1 MFSTN
6 NTLIERLSS
15 RLRTT
20 KTEINKL
27 INELFSSITPY
38 VLNNKVFYMYEL
50 GYIYLDKNYNIM
62 FRSADMSFD
71 ASLNTITEKYDT
83 VKNRAIKKKLY
94 EMIFENIRHLV
105 DNGEKVY
112 IENFGTFFHD
122 DGYVNFEK
130 DRTLVYLVEMKIQN
144 IKNKYL
150 GYNKLIDRLCS
161 AKKNLS
167 RKFIKD
173 EINNLFEN
181 IASLVLEKKIF
192 FIYEVGN
199 IFIDKNYNIAFR
211 SADMGFDASLYSI
224 ISKVDNVD
232 DRLEKKKFFEAV
244 FENIRHLVDH
254 NESICIDN
262 FGTFFYNKGYVGFNA
277 DEVFINRVNNKFF
290 NEKAAISN
298 ENKLEMKD
306 YSKDELLDMANIS
319 DKQIKA
325 NKQKKEIKQVK
336 EKKETKSNFV
346 ILKIAAAIVVIIAV
360 IIMLLLNVN
369 NNGSSNV
376 DNQKLYDIVNGY
388 FTNVNTVSSSYTVSN
403 NMYYWDIAKEIY
415 GNSTYWPIISAYNKY
430 DIITPIK
437 KGSKITYKLVPKFCN
452 VDDLIA
458 FENSLSKS
466 FIKVYPILQGGKKYN
481 HAMWSLKLAAYYDI
495 RVFKD
500 NTNSIS
506 NETYTKILSEHS
518 GINNLLYRMN
528 RYNKVTKNPISSLI
542 EIIKDNTKYRK

>member
-6 NTLIERLSS
+6 SILIDRLSS

-27 INELFSSITPY
+27 ISELFSSITPY

-50 GYIYLDKNYNIM
+50 GYIYLDKNYNII
-62 FRSADMSFD
+62 FRSADISFD

-122 DGYVNFEK
+122 DGYVNFEE
-130 DRTLVYLVEMKIQN
+130 DRALVYLVEMKIQN

-150 GYNKLIDRLCS
+150 GYNKLLDRLCS
-161 AKKNLS
+161 ARKNLD
-167 RKFIKD
+167 RNVVKD

-181 IASLVLEKKIF
+181 ISALVLEKKIF
-192 FIYEVGN
+192 FMYEVGN

-224 ISKVDNVD
+224 IAKID
-232 DRLEKKKFFEAV
+232 DVNERLEKKKFFEAV
-244 FENIRHLVDH
+244 FENIKHLVDH
-254 NESICIDN
+254 NESIYIDN
-262 FGTFFYNKGYVGFNA
+262 FGTFFYNKGYISFNA
-277 DEVFINRVNNKFF
+277 DAVFVNRVDNKFF
-290 NEKAAISN
+290 NEKAALSN

-306 YSKDELLDMANIS
+306 YSKDELLDISNIS
-319 DKQIKA
+319 DKEVKS
-325 NKQKKEIKQVK
+325 NKSKQSS
-336 EKKETKSNFV
+336 EKKETKGNF
-346 ILKIAAAIVVIIAV
+346 ILLKIAAVIVVIIAV
-360 IIMLLLNVN
+360 IMMLALNVN
-369 NNGSSNV
+369 NNGSNNV
-376 DNQKLYDIVNGY
+376 DNEKLYNIVNGY
-388 FTNVNTVSSSYTVSN
+388 FTNLKTANLSYTVSN

-415 GNSTYWPIISAYNKY
+415 GNSTYWPIISVYNKY
-430 DIITPIK
+430 NIITPIK
-437 KGSKITYKLVPKFCN
+437 KGSKVTYKLLPRFCTVN
-452 VDDLIA
+452 DLKA
-458 FENSLSKS
+458 FENTLSKS
-466 FIKVYPILQGGKKYN
+466 FIKVYPILQDGKKYN

-506 NETYTKILSEHS
+506 NETYTKILSQHS
-518 GINNLLYRMN
+518 GFNDLLYKMS
-528 RYNKVTKNPISSLI
+528 RYNKVTKNPASSFV

>member
-6 NTLIERLSS
+6 SILIDRLSS

-27 INELFSSITPY
+27 ISELFSSITPY

-50 GYIYLDKNYNIM
+50 GYIYLDKNYNII
-62 FRSADMSFD
+62 FRSSDISFD

-122 DGYVNFEK
+122 DGYVNFEE
-130 DRTLVYLVEMKIQN
+130 DRALVYLVEMKIQN

-150 GYNKLIDRLCS
+150 GYNKLLDRLCS
-161 AKKNLS
+161 ARKNLD
-167 RKFIKD
+167 RNVVKD

-181 IASLVLEKKIF
+181 ISALVLEKKIF
-192 FIYEVGN
+192 FMYEVGN

-224 ISKVDNVD
+224 IAKID
-232 DRLEKKKFFEAV
+232 DVNERLEKKKFFEAV
-244 FENIRHLVDH
+244 FENIKHLVDH
-254 NESICIDN
+254 NESIYIDN
-262 FGTFFYNKGYVGFNA
+262 FGTFFYNKGYISFNA
-277 DEVFINRVNNKFF
+277 DAVFVNRVDNKFF
-290 NEKAAISN
+290 NEKAALSN

-306 YSKDELLDMANIS
+306 YSKDELLDISNIS
-319 DKQIKA
+319 DKEVKS
-325 NKQKKEIKQVK
+325 NKSKQSS
-336 EKKETKSNFV
+336 EKKETKGNF
-346 ILKIAAAIVVIIAV
+346 ILLKIAAVIVVIIAV
-360 IIMLLLNVN
+360 IMMIALNVN
-369 NNGSSNV
+369 NNGSNNV
-376 DNQKLYDIVNGY
+376 DNEKLYNIVNGY
-388 FTNVNTVSSSYTVSN
+388 FTNVKTANLSYTVSN

-415 GNSTYWPIISAYNKY
+415 GNSTYWPIISVYNKY
-430 DIITPIK
+430 NIITPIK
-437 KGSKITYKLVPKFCN
+437 KGSKVIYKLLPRFCTVN
-452 VDDLIA
+452 DLKA
-458 FENSLSKS
+458 FENTLSKS
-466 FIKVYPILQGGKKYN
+466 FIKVYPILQDGKKYN
-481 HAMWSLKLAAYYDI
+481 HAMWSLKLSAYYDI

-506 NETYTKILSEHS
+506 NETYTKILSQHS
-518 GINNLLYRMN
+518 GFNDLLYKMS
-528 RYNKVTKNPISSLI
+528 RYNKVTKNPASSFV

>member
-6 NTLIERLSS
+6 NILIERLSS

-38 VLNNKVFYMYEL
+38 ILNNKVFYMYEL
-50 GYIYLDKNYNIM
+50 GYIYLDKNYDIV
-62 FRSADMSFD
+62 FRSADISFD

-94 EMIFENIRHLV
+94 EMIFDNIRHLV

-122 DGYVNFEK
+122 DGHVNFEK
-130 DRTLVYLVEMKIQN
+130 DKALDYLVEMKIQD

-150 GYNKLIDRLCS
+150 GYNKLIDRLS
-161 AKKNLS
+161 SVKKYWD
-167 RKFIKD
+167 RKFIED

-199 IFIDKNYNIAFR
+199 VFIDKNYNIAFR

-224 ISKVDNVD
+224 ISKIDNVN

-244 FENIRHLVDH
+244 FETIRHLVDN
-254 NESICIDN
+254 NESVYIDN
-262 FGTFFYNKGYVGFNA
+262 FGTFFYNKGYVAFNA
-277 DEVFINRVNNKFF
+277 DVVFINRVNNKFF
-290 NEKAAISN
+290 NEIAAIPN
-298 ENKLEMKD
+298 ENRLEMRD
-306 YSKDELLDMANIS
+306 YSEDELLDISNIS
-319 DKQIKA
+319 DKQIK
-325 NKQKKEIKQVK
+325 
-336 EKKETKSNFV
+336 EKKEGKNNFF
-346 ILKIAAAIVVIIAV
+346 ILKIVAVVII
-360 IIMLLLNVN
+360 IIAIVLMFLLNVN
-369 NNGSSNV
+369 NNGSNNV
-376 DNQKLYDIVNGY
+376 DNEKLSDIVNGY
-388 FTNVNTVSSSYTVSN
+388 FTNVKTANLSYTVSN
-403 NMYYWDIAKEIY
+403 NMYYWDIAKEVY
-415 GNSTYWPIISAYNKY
+415 GNSTYWPVISAYNKY

-437 KGSKITYKLVPKFCN
+437 KGSRVTYKLLPQFSNIDELKT
-452 VDDLIA
+452 

-466 FIKVYPILQGGKKYN
+466 FIRVYPVLQNGKKYN
-481 HAMWSLKLAAYYDI
+481 HAMWSLKLAAYYDL

-506 NETYTKILSEHS
+506 NETYRKVLSEHS
-518 GINNLLYRMN
+518 GFNDLLYKMN
-528 RYNKVTKNPISSLI
+528 RYNKITKNPISSFI
-542 EIIKDNTKYRK
+542 EIIKDNVKYRK

>member
-50 GYIYLDKNYNIM
+50 GYIYLDKNYNII
-62 FRSADMSFD
+62 FRSSDMSFD

-130 DRTLVYLVEMKIQN
+130 DRTLLYLVEMKVQN

-150 GYNKLIDRLCS
+150 GYNKLIDKLYS
-161 AKKNLS
+161 MKKNSDKKL
-167 RKFIKD
+167 IKD
-173 EINNLFEN
+173 EISNLFDN
-181 IASLVLEKKIF
+181 IASLVLEKKVF

-199 IFIDKNYNIAFR
+199 IFIDKNYNIAFK
-211 SADMGFDASLYSI
+211 SADMCFDASLYSI
-224 ISKVDNVD
+224 ISKIDDVDE
-232 DRLEKKKFFEAV
+232 RLEKKKFFEAV
-244 FENIRHLVDH
+244 FENIRHFVYH

-262 FGTFFYNKGYVGFNA
+262 FGIFFYNKGYIDFTPDA
-277 DEVFINRVNNKFF
+277 VFINRVDNKFF

-298 ENKLEMKD
+298 TAEKTLEMKD
-306 YSKDELLDMANIS
+306 YTKDELLDIANIS
-319 DKQIKA
+319 GKKTKSN
-325 NKQKKEIKQVK
+325 NKTN
-336 EKKETKSNFV
+336 EKKETKNNF
-346 ILKIAAAIVVIIAV
+346 ILLKIAAVIIVFIAIVIMIA
-360 IIMLLLNVN
+360 LNFSS
-369 NNGSSNV
+369 NGINNV
-376 DNQKLYDIVNGY
+376 DNEKLYNIVNGY
-388 FTNVNTVSSSYTVSN
+388 FTNVNTASSSYTISN
-403 NMYYWDIAKEIY
+403 DMYYWDIAKEVY
-415 GNSTYWPIISAYNKY
+415 GNATYWPIISVYNKY

-437 KGSKITYKLVPKFCN
+437 KGNKITYKLLPKFCN
-452 VDDLIA
+452 IEDLRA

-466 FIKVYPILQGGKKYN
+466 FIKVYPILQDGKKYN

-506 NETYTKILSEHS
+506 NETYTKVLSEHS
-518 GINNLLYRMN
+518 GINNLLYKLN
-528 RYNKVTKNPISSLI
+528 RYNKITKNPFISFV
-542 EIIKDNTKYRK
+542 EIIKENAKYRK

>member
-6 NTLIERLSS
+6 SILIDRLSS

-27 INELFSSITPY
+27 ISELFSSITPY

-50 GYIYLDKNYNIM
+50 GYIYLDKNYNII
-62 FRSADMSFD
+62 FRSSDISFD

-122 DGYVNFEK
+122 DGYVNFEE
-130 DRTLVYLVEMKIQN
+130 DRALVYLVEMKIQN

-150 GYNKLIDRLCS
+150 GYNKLLDRLCS
-161 AKKNLS
+161 ARKNLD
-167 RKFIKD
+167 RNVVKD

-181 IASLVLEKKIF
+181 ISALVLEKKIF
-192 FIYEVGN
+192 FMYEVGN

-224 ISKVDNVD
+224 IAKID
-232 DRLEKKKFFEAV
+232 DVNERLEKKKFFEAV
-244 FENIRHLVDH
+244 FENIKHLVDH
-254 NESICIDN
+254 NESIYIDN
-262 FGTFFYNKGYVGFNA
+262 FGTFFYNKGYISFNA
-277 DEVFINRVNNKFF
+277 DAVFVNKVDNKFF
-290 NEKAAISN
+290 NEKAALSN

-306 YSKDELLDMANIS
+306 YSKDELLDISNIS
-319 DKQIKA
+319 DKEVKS
-325 NKQKKEIKQVK
+325 NKSKQSS
-336 EKKETKSNFV
+336 EKKETKGNF
-346 ILKIAAAIVVIIAV
+346 ILLKIAAVIVVIIAV
-360 IIMLLLNVN
+360 IMMLALNVN
-369 NNGSSNV
+369 NNGSNNV
-376 DNQKLYDIVNGY
+376 DNEKLYNIVNGY
-388 FTNVNTVSSSYTVSN
+388 FTNVKTANLSYTVSN

-415 GNSTYWPIISAYNKY
+415 GNSTYWPIISVYNKY
-430 DIITPIK
+430 NIITPIK
-437 KGSKITYKLVPKFCN
+437 KGSKVTYKLLPRFCTVN
-452 VDDLIA
+452 DLKA
-458 FENSLSKS
+458 FENTLSKS
-466 FIKVYPILQGGKKYN
+466 FIKVYPILQDGKKYN

-506 NETYTKILSEHS
+506 NETYTKILSQHS
-518 GINNLLYRMN
+518 VFNDLLYKMS
-528 RYNKVTKNPISSLI
+528 RYNKVTKNPASSFV

>member
-130 DRTLVYLVEMKIQN
+130 DRTLLYLVEMKVQN

-150 GYNKLIDRLCS
+150 GYNKLVDRLCS
-161 AKKNLS
+161 ARKNLT
-167 RKFIKD
+167 RDFVKD

-224 ISKVDNVD
+224 ISKIDNVD

-244 FENIRHLVDH
+244 FETIRHLVDH
-254 NESICIDN
+254 NESIYIDN

-290 NEKAAISN
+290 NERAALSN

-306 YSKDELLDMANIS
+306 YSKDELLDISNIS
-319 DKQIKA
+319 DKQIKS
-325 NKQKKEIKQVK
+325 NKPKKESKKIK
-336 EKKETKSNFV
+336 EKKEKTNNFI
-346 ILKIAAAIVVIIAV
+346 ILKIAVAIVVVIAV

-369 NNGSSNV
+369 NNGTNNI

-388 FTNVNTVSSSYTVSN
+388 FTNVNTTSSSYTVSN

-437 KGSKITYKLVPKFCN
+437 KGSRVTYKLIPKFCN

-466 FIKVYPILQGGKKYN
+466 FIKVYPILQDGKKYN

-506 NETYTKILSEHS
+506 NEAYTKILSEHS
-518 GINNLLYRMN
+518 GVNNLLYRIN
-528 RYNKVTKNPISSLI
+528 RYNKVTKNPVFSLI
-542 EIIKDNTKYRK
+542 GIIKDNTKYR

>member
-6 NTLIERLSS
+6 SILIDRLSS

-27 INELFSSITPY
+27 ISELFSSITPY

-50 GYIYLDKNYNIM
+50 GYIYLDKNYNII
-62 FRSADMSFD
+62 FRSADISFD

-122 DGYVNFEK
+122 DGYVNFEE
-130 DRTLVYLVEMKIQN
+130 DRALVYLVEMKIQN

-150 GYNKLIDRLCS
+150 GYNKLLDRLCS
-161 AKKNLS
+161 ARKNLD
-167 RKFIKD
+167 RNVVKD

-181 IASLVLEKKIF
+181 ISALVLEKKIF
-192 FIYEVGN
+192 FMYEVGN

-224 ISKVDNVD
+224 IAKID
-232 DRLEKKKFFEAV
+232 DVNERLEKKKFFEAV
-244 FENIRHLVDH
+244 FENIKHLVDH
-254 NESICIDN
+254 NESIYIDN
-262 FGTFFYNKGYVGFNA
+262 FGTFFYNKGYISFNA
-277 DEVFINRVNNKFF
+277 DAVFVNRVDNKFF
-290 NEKAAISN
+290 NEKAALSN

-306 YSKDELLDMANIS
+306 YSKDELLDISNIS
-319 DKQIKA
+319 DKEVKS
-325 NKQKKEIKQVK
+325 NKSKQSS
-336 EKKETKSNFV
+336 EKKETKGNF
-346 ILKIAAAIVVIIAV
+346 ILLKIAAVIVVIIAV
-360 IIMLLLNVN
+360 IMMLALNVN
-369 NNGSSNV
+369 NNGSNNV
-376 DNQKLYDIVNGY
+376 DNEKLYNIVNGY
-388 FTNVNTVSSSYTVSN
+388 FTNVKTANLSYTVSN

-415 GNSTYWPIISAYNKY
+415 GNSTYWPIISVYNKY
-430 DIITPIK
+430 NIITPIK
-437 KGSKITYKLVPKFCN
+437 KGSKVTYKLLPRFCTVN
-452 VDDLIA
+452 DLKA
-458 FENSLSKS
+458 FENTLSKS
-466 FIKVYPILQGGKKYN
+466 FIKVYPILQDGKKYN

-506 NETYTKILSEHS
+506 NETYTKILSQHS
-518 GINNLLYRMN
+518 GFNDLLYKMS
-528 RYNKVTKNPISSLI
+528 RYNKVTKNPASSFV

>member
-6 NTLIERLSS
+6 AILIDRLSS

-27 INELFSSITPY
+27 ISELFSSITPY

-50 GYIYLDKNYNIM
+50 GYIYLDKNYNII
-62 FRSADMSFD
+62 FRSADISFD

-122 DGYVNFEK
+122 DGYVNFEE
-130 DRTLVYLVEMKIQN
+130 DRALVYLVEMKIQN

-150 GYNKLIDRLCS
+150 GYNKLVDKLCS
-161 AKKNLS
+161 A
-167 RKFIKD
+167 RKDLDRNFVKD

-181 IASLVLEKKIF
+181 ISALVLEKKIF
-192 FIYEVGN
+192 FMYEVGN
-199 IFIDKNYNIAFR
+199 IFLDKNYNIAFR

-224 ISKVDNVD
+224 IAKID
-232 DRLEKKKFFEAV
+232 DVNERLEKKKFFEAV
-244 FENIRHLVDH
+244 FENIKHLVDH
-254 NESICIDN
+254 NESIYIDN
-262 FGTFFYNKGYVGFNA
+262 FGTFFYNKGYISFNA
-277 DEVFINRVNNKFF
+277 DAVFVNRVDNKFF
-290 NEKAAISN
+290 NEKAALSN

-306 YSKDELLDMANIS
+306 YSKDELLDISNIS
-319 DKQIKA
+319 DK
-325 NKQKKEIKQVK
+325 EIKSNKSKQSS
-336 EKKETKSNFV
+336 EKKETKGNF
-346 ILKIAAAIVVIIAV
+346 ILLKIAAVIVIIIAV
-360 IIMLLLNVN
+360 IMMIALNVN
-369 NNGSSNV
+369 NNGSNNV
-376 DNQKLYDIVNGY
+376 DNEKLYNIVNGY
-388 FTNVNTVSSSYTVSN
+388 FTNVKTASLSYTVSN

-415 GNSTYWPIISAYNKY
+415 GNSTYWPIISVYNKY
-430 DIITPIK
+430 NIITPIK
-437 KGSKITYKLVPKFCN
+437 KGSKVTYKLLPRFCDVN
-452 VDDLIA
+452 DLRA
-458 FENSLSKS
+458 FENTLSKS
-466 FIKVYPILQGGKKYN
+466 FIKVYPILQDGKKYN

-506 NETYTKILSEHS
+506 NETYTKILSQHS
-518 GINNLLYRMN
+518 GFNDLLYKMS
-528 RYNKVTKNPISSLI
+528 RYNKVTKNPASSFV

>member
-6 NTLIERLSS
+6 SILIDRLSS

-27 INELFSSITPY
+27 ISELFSSITPY

-50 GYIYLDKNYNIM
+50 GYIYLDKNYNII
-62 FRSADMSFD
+62 FRSADISFD

-122 DGYVNFEK
+122 DGYVNFEE
-130 DRTLVYLVEMKIQN
+130 DRALVYLVEMKIQN

-150 GYNKLIDRLCS
+150 GYNKLLDRLCS
-161 AKKNLS
+161 ARKNLD
-167 RKFIKD
+167 RNVVKD

-181 IASLVLEKKIF
+181 ISALILEKKIF
-192 FIYEVGN
+192 FMYEVGN

-224 ISKVDNVD
+224 IAKID
-232 DRLEKKKFFEAV
+232 DVNERLEKKKFFEAV
-244 FENIRHLVDH
+244 FENIKHLVDH
-254 NESICIDN
+254 NESIYIDN
-262 FGTFFYNKGYVGFNA
+262 FGTFFYNKGYISFNA
-277 DEVFINRVNNKFF
+277 DAVFVNRVDNKFF
-290 NEKAAISN
+290 NEKAALSN

-306 YSKDELLDMANIS
+306 YSKDELLDISNIS
-319 DKQIKA
+319 DKEVKS
-325 NKQKKEIKQVK
+325 NKSKQSS
-336 EKKETKSNFV
+336 EKKETKGNF
-346 ILKIAAAIVVIIAV
+346 ILLKIAAVIVVIIAV
-360 IIMLLLNVN
+360 IMMLALNVN
-369 NNGSSNV
+369 NNGSNNV
-376 DNQKLYDIVNGY
+376 DNEKLYNIVNGY
-388 FTNVNTVSSSYTVSN
+388 FTNVKTANLSYTVSN

-415 GNSTYWPIISAYNKY
+415 GNSTYWPIISVYNKY
-430 DIITPIK
+430 NIITPIK
-437 KGSKITYKLVPKFCN
+437 KGSKVTYKLLPRFCTVN
-452 VDDLIA
+452 DLKA
-458 FENSLSKS
+458 FENTLSKS
-466 FIKVYPILQGGKKYN
+466 FIKVYPILQDGKKYN

-506 NETYTKILSEHS
+506 NETYTKILSQHS
-518 GINNLLYRMN
+518 GFNDLLYKMS
-528 RYNKVTKNPISSLI
+528 RYNKITKNPASSFV

>member
-1 MFSTN
+1 M
-6 NTLIERLSS
+6 
-15 RLRTT
+15 
-20 KTEINKL
+20 
-27 INELFSSITPY
+27 
-38 VLNNKVFYMYEL
+38 
-50 GYIYLDKNYNIM
+50 
-62 FRSADMSFD
+62 
-71 ASLNTITEKYDT
+71 
-83 VKNRAIKKKLY
+83 
-94 EMIFENIRHLV
+94 
-105 DNGEKVY
+105 
-112 IENFGTFFHD
+112 
-122 DGYVNFEK
+122 
-130 DRTLVYLVEMKIQN
+130 
-144 IKNKYL
+144 

-161 AKKNLS
+161 AKKNLT
-167 RKFIKD
+167 RNFVKD

-224 ISKVDNVD
+224 ISKIDNVD
-232 DRLEKKKFFEAV
+232 ERLEKKKFFEAV

-290 NEKAAISN
+290 NEKAAIAN

-306 YSKDELLDMANIS
+306 YSKDELLDLSNIS
-319 DKQIKA
+319 DKQVKKS
-325 NKQKKEIKQVK
+325 NKPKKQSK
-336 EKKETKSNFV
+336 EKKESTNNF
-346 ILKIAAAIVVIIAV
+346 ILLKIAAAIVIVIAV

-376 DNQKLYDIVNGY
+376 DNEKLYNIVNGY
-388 FTNVNTVSSSYTVSN
+388 FTNVNTASSSYTVSN
-403 NMYYWDIAKEIY
+403 NMYYWDIAKEVY

-437 KGSKITYKLVPKFCN
+437 KGSKITYKLIPNFCN

-466 FIKVYPILQGGKKYN
+466 FIKVYPILQDGKKYN

-506 NETYTKILSEHS
+506 NEAYTKILSEHS
-518 GINNLLYRMN
+518 GMNNLLYRMN

-542 EIIKDNTKYRK
+542 GIIKDNTKYRQ

>member
-6 NTLIERLSS
+6 SILIDRLSS

-27 INELFSSITPY
+27 ISELFSSITPY

-50 GYIYLDKNYNIM
+50 GYIYLDKNYNII
-62 FRSADMSFD
+62 FRSSDISFD

-122 DGYVNFEK
+122 DGYVNFEE
-130 DRTLVYLVEMKIQN
+130 DRALVYLVEMKIQN

-150 GYNKLIDRLCS
+150 GYNKLLDRLCS
-161 AKKNLS
+161 ARKNLD
-167 RKFIKD
+167 RNVVKD

-181 IASLVLEKKIF
+181 ISALVLEKKIF
-192 FIYEVGN
+192 FMYEVGN

-224 ISKVDNVD
+224 IAKID
-232 DRLEKKKFFEAV
+232 DVNERLEKKKFFEAV
-244 FENIRHLVDH
+244 FENIKHLVDH
-254 NESICIDN
+254 NESIYIDN
-262 FGTFFYNKGYVGFNA
+262 FGTFFYNKGYISFNA
-277 DEVFINRVNNKFF
+277 DAVFVNRVDNKFF
-290 NEKAAISN
+290 NEKAALSN

-306 YSKDELLDMANIS
+306 YSKDELLDISNIS
-319 DKQIKA
+319 DKEVKS
-325 NKQKKEIKQVK
+325 NKSKQSS
-336 EKKETKSNFV
+336 EKKETKGNF
-346 ILKIAAAIVVIIAV
+346 ILLKIAAVIVVIIAV
-360 IIMLLLNVN
+360 IMMLALNVN
-369 NNGSSNV
+369 NNGSNNV
-376 DNQKLYDIVNGY
+376 DNEKLYNIVNGY
-388 FTNVNTVSSSYTVSN
+388 FTNVKTANLSYTVSN

-415 GNSTYWPIISAYNKY
+415 GNSTYWPIISVYNKY
-430 DIITPIK
+430 NIITPIK
-437 KGSKITYKLVPKFCN
+437 KGSKVTYKLLPRFCTVN
-452 VDDLIA
+452 DLKA
-458 FENSLSKS
+458 FENTLSKS
-466 FIKVYPILQGGKKYN
+466 FIKVYPILQDGKKYN
-481 HAMWSLKLAAYYDI
+481 HAMWSLKLSAYYDI

-506 NETYTKILSEHS
+506 NETYTKILSQHS
-518 GINNLLYRMN
+518 GFNDLLYKMS
-528 RYNKVTKNPISSLI
+528 RYNKITKNPASSFV

>member
-6 NTLIERLSS
+6 SILIDRLSS

-27 INELFSSITPY
+27 ISELFSSITPY

-50 GYIYLDKNYNIM
+50 GYIYLDKNYNII
-62 FRSADMSFD
+62 FRSADISFD

-122 DGYVNFEK
+122 DGYVNFEE
-130 DRTLVYLVEMKIQN
+130 DRALVYLVEMKIQN

-150 GYNKLIDRLCS
+150 GYNKLLDRLCS
-161 AKKNLS
+161 ARKNLD
-167 RKFIKD
+167 RNVVKD

-181 IASLVLEKKIF
+181 ISALVLEKKIF
-192 FIYEVGN
+192 FMYEVGN

-224 ISKVDNVD
+224 IAKID
-232 DRLEKKKFFEAV
+232 DVNERLEKKKFFEAV
-244 FENIRHLVDH
+244 FENIKHLVDH
-254 NESICIDN
+254 NESIYIDN
-262 FGTFFYNKGYVGFNA
+262 FGTFFYNKGYISFNA
-277 DEVFINRVNNKFF
+277 DAVFVNRVDNKFF
-290 NEKAAISN
+290 NEKAALSN

-306 YSKDELLDMANIS
+306 YSKDELLDISNIS
-319 DKQIKA
+319 DKEVKS
-325 NKQKKEIKQVK
+325 NKSKQSS
-336 EKKETKSNFV
+336 EKKETKGNF
-346 ILKIAAAIVVIIAV
+346 ILLKIAAVIVVIIAV
-360 IIMLLLNVN
+360 IMMLALNVN
-369 NNGSSNV
+369 NNGSNNV
-376 DNQKLYDIVNGY
+376 DNEKLYNIVNGY
-388 FTNVNTVSSSYTVSN
+388 FTNVKTANLSYTVSN

-415 GNSTYWPIISAYNKY
+415 GNSTYWPIISVYNKY
-430 DIITPIK
+430 NIITPIK
-437 KGSKITYKLVPKFCN
+437 KGSKVTYKLLPRFCTVN
-452 VDDLIA
+452 DLKA
-458 FENSLSKS
+458 FENTLSKS
-466 FIKVYPILQGGKKYN
+466 FIKVYPILQDGKKYN

-506 NETYTKILSEHS
+506 NETYTKILSQHS
-518 GINNLLYRMN
+518 GFNDLLYKMS
-528 RYNKVTKNPISSLI
+528 RYNKITKNPASSFV

>member
-6 NTLIERLSS
+6 SILIDRLSS

-27 INELFSSITPY
+27 ISELFSSITPY

-50 GYIYLDKNYNIM
+50 GYIYLDKNYNII
-62 FRSADMSFD
+62 FRSADISFD

-122 DGYVNFEK
+122 DGYVNFEE
-130 DRTLVYLVEMKIQN
+130 DRALVYLVEMKIQN

-150 GYNKLIDRLCS
+150 GYNKLLYRLCS
-161 AKKNLS
+161 ARKNLD
-167 RKFIKD
+167 RNVVKD

-181 IASLVLEKKIF
+181 ISALVLEKKIF
-192 FIYEVGN
+192 FMYEVGN

-224 ISKVDNVD
+224 IAKID
-232 DRLEKKKFFEAV
+232 DVNERLEKKKFFEAV
-244 FENIRHLVDH
+244 FENIKHLVDH
-254 NESICIDN
+254 NESIYIDN
-262 FGTFFYNKGYVGFNA
+262 FGTFFYNKGYISFNA
-277 DEVFINRVNNKFF
+277 DAVFVNRVDNKFF
-290 NEKAAISN
+290 NEKAALSN

-306 YSKDELLDMANIS
+306 YSKDELLDISNIS
-319 DKQIKA
+319 DKEVKS
-325 NKQKKEIKQVK
+325 NKSKQSS
-336 EKKETKSNFV
+336 EKKETKGNF
-346 ILKIAAAIVVIIAV
+346 ILLKIAAVIVVIIAV
-360 IIMLLLNVN
+360 IMMLALNVN
-369 NNGSSNV
+369 NNGSNNV
-376 DNQKLYDIVNGY
+376 DNEKLYNIVNGY
-388 FTNVNTVSSSYTVSN
+388 FTNVKTANLSYTVSN

-415 GNSTYWPIISAYNKY
+415 GNSTYWPIISVYNKY
-430 DIITPIK
+430 NIITPIK
-437 KGSKITYKLVPKFCN
+437 KGSKVTYKLLPRFCTVN
-452 VDDLIA
+452 DLKA
-458 FENSLSKS
+458 FENTLSKS
-466 FIKVYPILQGGKKYN
+466 FIKVYPILQDGKKYN

-506 NETYTKILSEHS
+506 NETYTKILSQHS
-518 GINNLLYRMN
+518 GFNDLLYKMS
-528 RYNKVTKNPISSLI
+528 RYNKVTKNPASSFV

>member
-6 NTLIERLSS
+6 SILIDRLSS

-27 INELFSSITPY
+27 ISELFSSITPY

-50 GYIYLDKNYNIM
+50 GYIYLDKNYNII
-62 FRSADMSFD
+62 FRSSDISFD

-122 DGYVNFEK
+122 DGYVNFEE
-130 DRTLVYLVEMKIQN
+130 DRALVYLVEMKIQN

-150 GYNKLIDRLCS
+150 GYNKLLDRLCS
-161 AKKNLS
+161 ARKNLD
-167 RKFIKD
+167 RNVVKD

-181 IASLVLEKKIF
+181 ISALVLEKKIF
-192 FIYEVGN
+192 FMYEVGN
-199 IFIDKNYNIAFR
+199 IFIDKNYNIVFR

-224 ISKVDNVD
+224 IAKID
-232 DRLEKKKFFEAV
+232 DVNERLEKKKFFEAV
-244 FENIRHLVDH
+244 FENIKHLVDH
-254 NESICIDN
+254 NESIYIDN
-262 FGTFFYNKGYVGFNA
+262 FGTFFYNKGYISFNA
-277 DEVFINRVNNKFF
+277 DAVFVNRVDNKFF
-290 NEKAAISN
+290 NEKAALSN

-306 YSKDELLDMANIS
+306 YSKDELLDISNIS
-319 DKQIKA
+319 DKEVKS
-325 NKQKKEIKQVK
+325 NKSKQSS
-336 EKKETKSNFV
+336 EKKETKGNF
-346 ILKIAAAIVVIIAV
+346 ILLKIAAVIVVIIAV
-360 IIMLLLNVN
+360 IMMLALNVN
-369 NNGSSNV
+369 NNGSNNV
-376 DNQKLYDIVNGY
+376 DNEKLYNIVNGY
-388 FTNVNTVSSSYTVSN
+388 FTNVKTANLSYTVSN

-415 GNSTYWPIISAYNKY
+415 GNSTYWPIISVYNKY
-430 DIITPIK
+430 NIITPIK
-437 KGSKITYKLVPKFCN
+437 KGSKVIYKLLPRFCTVN
-452 VDDLIA
+452 DLKA
-458 FENSLSKS
+458 FENTLSKS
-466 FIKVYPILQGGKKYN
+466 FIKVYPILQDGKKYN

-506 NETYTKILSEHS
+506 NETYTKILSQHS
-518 GINNLLYRMN
+518 GFNDLLYKMS
-528 RYNKVTKNPISSLI
+528 RYNKVTKNPASSFV

>member
-6 NTLIERLSS
+6 NMLIERLSS

-105 DNGEKVY
+105 DNGERVY

-130 DRTLVYLVEMKIQN
+130 DRTLFYLVEMKIQN

-161 AKKNLS
+161 ARKNFS
-167 RKFIKD
+167 REFIKD

-181 IASLVLEKKIF
+181 IASLVLERKIF

-211 SADMGFDASLYSI
+211 SADMCFDASLYSI
-224 ISKVDNVD
+224 ISKIDNVD
-232 DRLEKKKFFEAV
+232 ERLEKKKFFEAV

-254 NESICIDN
+254 NESIYIDN
-262 FGTFFYNKGYVGFNA
+262 FGNFFYNKGYVDFNA
-277 DEVFINRVNNKFF
+277 DEVFVNRVNNKFF
-290 NEKAAISN
+290 NERAAISN

-306 YSKDELLDMANIS
+306 YSKDELLDLSNIS
-319 DKQIKA
+319 DKQIKS
-325 NKQKKEIKQVK
+325 NKQKKE
-336 EKKETKSNFV
+336 TKNNF
-346 ILKIAAAIVVIIAV
+346 ILLKIAAVIIVFIAIV
-360 IIMLLLNVN
+360 IMLALNF
-369 NNGSSNV
+369 SSNGINNI
-376 DNQKLYDIVNGY
+376 DNENLYDIVNGY
-388 FTNVNTVSSSYTVSN
+388 FTNVNTANASYTVSN

-415 GNSTYWPIISAYNKY
+415 SNATYWPMISVYNKY

-437 KGSKITYKLVPKFCN
+437 KGSKITYKLLPRFCN
-452 VDDLIA
+452 IDDLRA

-466 FIKVYPILQGGKKYN
+466 FIKVYPVLQDGKKYN

-506 NETYTKILSEHS
+506 NETYTKVLSEYS
-518 GINNLLYRMN
+518 GINNLLYKLN
-528 RYNKVTKNPISSLI
+528 RYNKITKNPFISFI
-542 EIIKDNTKYRK
+542 EIIKENTKYRK

>member
-6 NTLIERLSS
+6 SILIDRLSS

-27 INELFSSITPY
+27 ISELFSSITPY

-50 GYIYLDKNYNIM
+50 GYIYLDKNYNII
-62 FRSADMSFD
+62 FRSSDISFD

-122 DGYVNFEK
+122 AGYVNFEE
-130 DRTLVYLVEMKIQN
+130 DRALVYLVEMKIQN

-150 GYNKLIDRLCS
+150 GYNKLLDRLCS
-161 AKKNLS
+161 ARKNLD
-167 RKFIKD
+167 RNVVKD

-181 IASLVLEKKIF
+181 ISALVLEKKIF
-192 FIYEVGN
+192 FMYEVGN

-224 ISKVDNVD
+224 IAKID
-232 DRLEKKKFFEAV
+232 DVNERLEKKKFFEAV
-244 FENIRHLVDH
+244 FENIKHLVDH
-254 NESICIDN
+254 NESIYIDN
-262 FGTFFYNKGYVGFNA
+262 FGTFFYNKGYISFNA
-277 DEVFINRVNNKFF
+277 DAVFVNRVDNKFF
-290 NEKAAISN
+290 NEKAALSN

-306 YSKDELLDMANIS
+306 YSKDELLDISNIS
-319 DKQIKA
+319 DKEVKS
-325 NKQKKEIKQVK
+325 NKSKQSS
-336 EKKETKSNFV
+336 EKKETKGNF
-346 ILKIAAAIVVIIAV
+346 ILLKIAAVIVVIIAV
-360 IIMLLLNVN
+360 IMMLALNVN
-369 NNGSSNV
+369 NNGSNNV
-376 DNQKLYDIVNGY
+376 DNEKLYNIVNGY
-388 FTNVNTVSSSYTVSN
+388 FTNVKTANLSYTVSN

-415 GNSTYWPIISAYNKY
+415 GNSTYWPIISVYNKY
-430 DIITPIK
+430 NIITPIK
-437 KGSKITYKLVPKFCN
+437 KGSKVTYKLLPRFCTVN
-452 VDDLIA
+452 DLKA
-458 FENSLSKS
+458 FENTLSKS
-466 FIKVYPILQGGKKYN
+466 FIKVYPILQDGKKYN

-506 NETYTKILSEHS
+506 NETYTKILSQHS
-518 GINNLLYRMN
+518 GFNDLLYKMS
-528 RYNKVTKNPISSLI
+528 RYNKVTKNPASSFV

>member
-6 NTLIERLSS
+6 SILIDRLSS

-27 INELFSSITPY
+27 ISELFSSITPY

-50 GYIYLDKNYNIM
+50 GYIYLDKNYNII
-62 FRSADMSFD
+62 FRSADISFD

-122 DGYVNFEK
+122 DGYVNFEE
-130 DRTLVYLVEMKIQN
+130 DRALVYLVEMKIQN

-150 GYNKLIDRLCS
+150 GYNKLLDRLCS
-161 AKKNLS
+161 ARKNLD
-167 RKFIKD
+167 RNVVKD

-181 IASLVLEKKIF
+181 ISALVLEKKIF
-192 FIYEVGN
+192 FMYEVGN

-224 ISKVDNVD
+224 IAKID
-232 DRLEKKKFFEAV
+232 DVNERLEKKKFFEAV
-244 FENIRHLVDH
+244 FENIKHLVDH
-254 NESICIDN
+254 NESIYIDN
-262 FGTFFYNKGYVGFNA
+262 FGTFFYNKGYISFNA
-277 DEVFINRVNNKFF
+277 DAVFVNRVDNKFF
-290 NEKAAISN
+290 NEKAALSN

-306 YSKDELLDMANIS
+306 YSKDELLDISNIS
-319 DKQIKA
+319 DKEVKS
-325 NKQKKEIKQVK
+325 NKSKQSS
-336 EKKETKSNFV
+336 EKKETKGNF
-346 ILKIAAAIVVIIAV
+346 ILLKIAAVIVVIIAV
-360 IIMLLLNVN
+360 IMMLALNVN
-369 NNGSSNV
+369 NNGSDNV
-376 DNQKLYDIVNGY
+376 DNEKLYNIVNGY
-388 FTNVNTVSSSYTVSN
+388 FTNVKTANLSYTVSN

-415 GNSTYWPIISAYNKY
+415 GNSTYWPIISVYNKY
-430 DIITPIK
+430 NIITPIK
-437 KGSKITYKLVPKFCN
+437 KGSKVTYKLLPRFCTVN
-452 VDDLIA
+452 DLKA
-458 FENSLSKS
+458 FENTLSKS
-466 FIKVYPILQGGKKYN
+466 FIKVYPILQDGKKYN
-481 HAMWSLKLAAYYDI
+481 HAMWSLKLSAYYDI

-506 NETYTKILSEHS
+506 NETYTKILSQHS
-518 GINNLLYRMN
+518 GFNDLLYKMS
-528 RYNKVTKNPISSLI
+528 RYNKVTKNPASSFV

>member
-6 NTLIERLSS
+6 SILIDRLSS

-27 INELFSSITPY
+27 ISELFSSITPY

-50 GYIYLDKNYNIM
+50 GYIYLDKNYNII
-62 FRSADMSFD
+62 FRSSDISFD

-122 DGYVNFEK
+122 DGYVNFEE
-130 DRTLVYLVEMKIQN
+130 DRALVYLVEMKIQN

-150 GYNKLIDRLCS
+150 GYNKLLDRLCS
-161 AKKNLS
+161 ARKNLD
-167 RKFIKD
+167 RNVVKD

-181 IASLVLEKKIF
+181 ISALVLEKKIF
-192 FIYEVGN
+192 FMYEVGN

-224 ISKVDNVD
+224 IAKID
-232 DRLEKKKFFEAV
+232 DVNERLEKKKFFEAV
-244 FENIRHLVDH
+244 FENIKHLVDH
-254 NESICIDN
+254 NESIYIDN
-262 FGTFFYNKGYVGFNA
+262 FGTFFYNKGYISFNA
-277 DEVFINRVNNKFF
+277 DAVFVNRVDNKFF
-290 NEKAAISN
+290 NEKAALSN

-306 YSKDELLDMANIS
+306 YSKDELLDISNIS
-319 DKQIKA
+319 DKEVKS
-325 NKQKKEIKQVK
+325 NKSKQSS
-336 EKKETKSNFV
+336 EKKETKGNF
-346 ILKIAAAIVVIIAV
+346 ILLKIAAVIVVIIAV
-360 IIMLLLNVN
+360 IMMIALNVN
-369 NNGSSNV
+369 NNGSNNV
-376 DNQKLYDIVNGY
+376 DNEKLYNIVNGY
-388 FTNVNTVSSSYTVSN
+388 FTNVKTANLSYTVSN

-415 GNSTYWPIISAYNKY
+415 GNSTYWPIISVYNKY
-430 DIITPIK
+430 NIITPIK
-437 KGSKITYKLVPKFCN
+437 KGSKVIYKLLPRFCTVN
-452 VDDLIA
+452 DLKA
-458 FENSLSKS
+458 FENTLSKS
-466 FIKVYPILQGGKKYN
+466 FIKVYPILQDGKKYN
-481 HAMWSLKLAAYYDI
+481 HAMWSLKLSAYYDI

-506 NETYTKILSEHS
+506 NETYTKILSQHS
-518 GINNLLYRMN
+518 GFNDLLYKMS
-528 RYNKVTKNPISSLI
+528 RYNKITKNPASSFV

>member
-6 NTLIERLSS
+6 SILIDRLSS

-27 INELFSSITPY
+27 ISELFSSITPY

-50 GYIYLDKNYNIM
+50 GYIYLDKNYNII
-62 FRSADMSFD
+62 FRSADISFD

-122 DGYVNFEK
+122 DGYVNFEE
-130 DRTLVYLVEMKIQN
+130 DRALVYLVEMKIQN

-150 GYNKLIDRLCS
+150 GYNKLLDRLCS
-161 AKKNLS
+161 ARKNLD
-167 RKFIKD
+167 RNVVKD

-181 IASLVLEKKIF
+181 ISALVLEKKIF
-192 FIYEVGN
+192 FMYEVGN

-224 ISKVDNVD
+224 IAKID
-232 DRLEKKKFFEAV
+232 DVNERLEKKKFFEAV
-244 FENIRHLVDH
+244 FENIKHLVDH
-254 NESICIDN
+254 NESIYIDN
-262 FGTFFYNKGYVGFNA
+262 FGTFFYNKGYISFNA
-277 DEVFINRVNNKFF
+277 DAVFVNRVDNKFF
-290 NEKAAISN
+290 NEKAALSN

-306 YSKDELLDMANIS
+306 YSKDELLDISNIS
-319 DKQIKA
+319 DKEVKS
-325 NKQKKEIKQVK
+325 NKSKQSS
-336 EKKETKSNFV
+336 EKKETKGNF
-346 ILKIAAAIVVIIAV
+346 ILLKIAAVIVVIIAV
-360 IIMLLLNVN
+360 IMMLALNVN
-369 NNGSSNV
+369 NNGSNNV
-376 DNQKLYDIVNGY
+376 DNEKLYNIVNGY
-388 FTNVNTVSSSYTVSN
+388 FTNVKTANLSYTVSN

-415 GNSTYWPIISAYNKY
+415 GNSTYWPIISVYNKY
-430 DIITPIK
+430 NIITPIK
-437 KGSKITYKLVPKFCN
+437 KGSKVIYKLLPRFCTVN
-452 VDDLIA
+452 DLKA
-458 FENSLSKS
+458 FENTLSKS
-466 FIKVYPILQGGKKYN
+466 FIKVYPILQDGKKYN

-506 NETYTKILSEHS
+506 NETYTKILSQHS
-518 GINNLLYRMN
+518 GFNDLLYKMS
-528 RYNKVTKNPISSLI
+528 RYNKITKNPASSFV

>member
-6 NTLIERLSS
+6 AILIDRLSS

-27 INELFSSITPY
+27 ISELFSSITPY

-50 GYIYLDKNYNIM
+50 GYIYLDKNYNII
-62 FRSADMSFD
+62 FRSADISFD

-122 DGYVNFEK
+122 DGYVNFEE
-130 DRTLVYLVEMKIQN
+130 DRALVYLVEMKIQN

-150 GYNKLIDRLCS
+150 GYNKLVDKLCS
-161 AKKNLS
+161 A
-167 RKFIKD
+167 RKDLDRNFVKD

-181 IASLVLEKKIF
+181 ISALVLEKKIF
-192 FIYEVGN
+192 FMYEVGN
-199 IFIDKNYNIAFR
+199 IFLDKNYNIAFR

-224 ISKVDNVD
+224 IAKID
-232 DRLEKKKFFEAV
+232 DVNERLEKKKFFEAV
-244 FENIRHLVDH
+244 FENIKHLVDH
-254 NESICIDN
+254 NESIYIDN
-262 FGTFFYNKGYVGFNA
+262 FGTFFYNKGYISFNA
-277 DEVFINRVNNKFF
+277 DAVFVNRVDNKFF
-290 NEKAAISN
+290 NEKAALSN

-306 YSKDELLDMANIS
+306 YSKDELLDISNIS
-319 DKQIKA
+319 DKEIKS
-325 NKQKKEIKQVK
+325 NKSKKEAKQING
-336 EKKETKSNFV
+336 TKNNF
-346 ILKIAAAIVVIIAV
+346 ILLKIVAVIVIIIAV
-360 IIMLLLNVN
+360 IMMIALNVN
-369 NNGSSNV
+369 NNGSNNV
-376 DNQKLYDIVNGY
+376 DNEKLYNIVNGY
-388 FTNVNTVSSSYTVSN
+388 FTNVKTASLSYTVSN

-415 GNSTYWPIISAYNKY
+415 GNSTYWPIISVYNKY
-430 DIITPIK
+430 NIITPIK
-437 KGSKITYKLVPKFCN
+437 KGSRITYKLLPRFCDVN
-452 VDDLIA
+452 DLRA
-458 FENSLSKS
+458 FENTLSKS
-466 FIKVYPILQGGKKYN
+466 FIKVYPILQDGKKYN

-506 NETYTKILSEHS
+506 NETYTKILSQHS
-518 GINNLLYRMN
+518 GFNDLLYKMS
-528 RYNKVTKNPISSLI
+528 RYNKVTKNPLYSFV

>member
-6 NTLIERLSS
+6 AILIDRLSS

-27 INELFSSITPY
+27 ISELFSSITPY

-50 GYIYLDKNYNIM
+50 GYIYLDKNYNII
-62 FRSADMSFD
+62 FRSADISFD

-122 DGYVNFEK
+122 DGYVNFEE
-130 DRTLVYLVEMKIQN
+130 DRALVYLVEMKIQN

-150 GYNKLIDRLCS
+150 GYNKLVDKLCS
-161 AKKNLS
+161 ARKDLDKN
-167 RKFIKD
+167 FVKD

-181 IASLVLEKKIF
+181 ISALVLEKKIF
-192 FIYEVGN
+192 FMYEVGN
-199 IFIDKNYNIAFR
+199 IFLDKNYNIAFR

-224 ISKVDNVD
+224 IAKID
-232 DRLEKKKFFEAV
+232 DVNERLEKKKFFEAV
-244 FENIRHLVDH
+244 FENIKHLVDH
-254 NESICIDN
+254 NESIYIDN
-262 FGTFFYNKGYVGFNA
+262 FGTFFYNKGYISFNA
-277 DEVFINRVNNKFF
+277 DAVFVNRVDNKFF
-290 NEKAAISN
+290 NEKAALSN
-298 ENKLEMKD
+298 ESKLEMKD
-306 YSKDELLDMANIS
+306 YSKDELLDISNIS
-319 DKQIKA
+319 DKEIKS
-325 NKQKKEIKQVK
+325 NKSKKEAKQING
-336 EKKETKSNFV
+336 TKNNF
-346 ILKIAAAIVVIIAV
+346 ILLKIVAVIVIIIAV
-360 IIMLLLNVN
+360 IMMIALNVN
-369 NNGSSNV
+369 NNGSNNV
-376 DNQKLYDIVNGY
+376 DNEKLYNIVNGY
-388 FTNVNTVSSSYTVSN
+388 FTNVKTASLSYTVSN

-415 GNSTYWPIISAYNKY
+415 GNSTYWPIISVYNKY
-430 DIITPIK
+430 NIITPIK
-437 KGSKITYKLVPKFCN
+437 KGSKVTYKLLPRFCTVN
-452 VDDLIA
+452 DLKA
-458 FENSLSKS
+458 FENTLSKS
-466 FIKVYPILQGGKKYN
+466 FIKVYPILQDGKKYN

-506 NETYTKILSEHS
+506 NETYTKILSQHS
-518 GINNLLYRMN
+518 GFNDLLYKMS
-528 RYNKVTKNPISSLI
+528 RYNKVTKNPLYSFV

>member
-6 NTLIERLSS
+6 SILIDRLSS

-27 INELFSSITPY
+27 ISELFSSITPY

-50 GYIYLDKNYNIM
+50 GYIYLDKNYNII
-62 FRSADMSFD
+62 FRSSDISFD

-122 DGYVNFEK
+122 DGYVNFEE
-130 DRTLVYLVEMKIQN
+130 DRALVYLVEMKIQN

-150 GYNKLIDRLCS
+150 GYNKLLDRLCS
-161 AKKNLS
+161 ARKNLD
-167 RKFIKD
+167 RNVVKD

-181 IASLVLEKKIF
+181 ISALVLEKKIF
-192 FIYEVGN
+192 FMYEVGN

-224 ISKVDNVD
+224 IAKID
-232 DRLEKKKFFEAV
+232 DVNERLEKKKFFEAV
-244 FENIRHLVDH
+244 FENIKHLVDH
-254 NESICIDN
+254 NESIYIDN
-262 FGTFFYNKGYVGFNA
+262 FGTFFYNKGYISFNA
-277 DEVFINRVNNKFF
+277 DAVFVNRVDNKFF
-290 NEKAAISN
+290 NEKAALSN

-306 YSKDELLDMANIS
+306 YSKDELLDISNIS
-319 DKQIKA
+319 DKEVKS
-325 NKQKKEIKQVK
+325 NKSKQSS
-336 EKKETKSNFV
+336 EKKETKGNF
-346 ILKIAAAIVVIIAV
+346 ILLKIAAVIVVIIAV
-360 IIMLLLNVN
+360 IMMIALNVN
-369 NNGSSNV
+369 NNGSNNV
-376 DNQKLYDIVNGY
+376 DNEKLYNIVNGY
-388 FTNVNTVSSSYTVSN
+388 FTNVKTANLSYTVSN

-415 GNSTYWPIISAYNKY
+415 GNSTYWPIISVYNKY
-430 DIITPIK
+430 NIITPIK
-437 KGSKITYKLVPKFCN
+437 KGSKVTYKLLPRFCTVN
-452 VDDLIA
+452 DLKA
-458 FENSLSKS
+458 FENTLSKS
-466 FIKVYPILQGGKKYN
+466 FIKVYPILQDGKKYN
-481 HAMWSLKLAAYYDI
+481 HAMWSLKLSAYYDI

-506 NETYTKILSEHS
+506 NETYTKILSQHS
-518 GINNLLYRMN
+518 GFNDLLYKMS
-528 RYNKVTKNPISSLI
+528 RYNKITKNPASSFV

>member
-6 NTLIERLSS
+6 SILIDRLSS

-27 INELFSSITPY
+27 ISELFSSITPY

-50 GYIYLDKNYNIM
+50 GYIYLDKNYNII
-62 FRSADMSFD
+62 FRSSDISFD

-122 DGYVNFEK
+122 DGYVNFEE
-130 DRTLVYLVEMKIQN
+130 DRALVYLVEMKIQN

-150 GYNKLIDRLCS
+150 GYNKLLYRLCS
-161 AKKNLS
+161 ARKNLD
-167 RKFIKD
+167 RNVVKD

-181 IASLVLEKKIF
+181 ISALVLEKKIF
-192 FIYEVGN
+192 FMYEVGN

-224 ISKVDNVD
+224 IAKID
-232 DRLEKKKFFEAV
+232 DVNERLEKKKFFEAV
-244 FENIRHLVDH
+244 FENIKHLVDH
-254 NESICIDN
+254 NESIYIDN
-262 FGTFFYNKGYVGFNA
+262 FGTFFYNKGYISFNA
-277 DEVFINRVNNKFF
+277 DAVFVNRVDNKFF
-290 NEKAAISN
+290 NEKAALSN

-306 YSKDELLDMANIS
+306 YSKDELLDISNIS
-319 DKQIKA
+319 DKEVKS
-325 NKQKKEIKQVK
+325 NKSKQSS
-336 EKKETKSNFV
+336 EKKETKGNF
-346 ILKIAAAIVVIIAV
+346 ILLKIAAVIVVIIAV
-360 IIMLLLNVN
+360 IMMLALNVN
-369 NNGSSNV
+369 NNGSNNV
-376 DNQKLYDIVNGY
+376 DNEKLYNIVNGY
-388 FTNVNTVSSSYTVSN
+388 FTNVKTANLSYTVSN

-415 GNSTYWPIISAYNKY
+415 GNSTYWPIISVYNKY
-430 DIITPIK
+430 NIITPIK
-437 KGSKITYKLVPKFCN
+437 KGSKVIYKLLPRFCTVN
-452 VDDLIA
+452 DLKA
-458 FENSLSKS
+458 FENTLSKS
-466 FIKVYPILQGGKKYN
+466 FIKVYPILQDGKKYN
-481 HAMWSLKLAAYYDI
+481 HAMWSLKLSAYYDI

-506 NETYTKILSEHS
+506 NETYTKILSQHS
-518 GINNLLYRMN
+518 GFNDLLYKMS
-528 RYNKVTKNPISSLI
+528 RYNKITKNPASSFV

>member
-50 GYIYLDKNYNIM
+50 GYIYLDKNYNII
-62 FRSADMSFD
+62 FRSSDMSFD

-130 DRTLVYLVEMKIQN
+130 DRTLLYLVEMKVQN

-150 GYNKLIDRLCS
+150 GYNKLIDKLYS
-161 AKKNLS
+161 MKKNSDKKL
-167 RKFIKD
+167 IKD
-173 EINNLFEN
+173 EISNLFDN
-181 IASLVLEKKIF
+181 IASLVLEKKVF

-199 IFIDKNYNIAFR
+199 IFIDKNYNIAFK
-211 SADMGFDASLYSI
+211 SADMCFDASLYSI
-224 ISKVDNVD
+224 ISKIDDVDE
-232 DRLEKKKFFEAV
+232 RLEKKKFFEAV
-244 FENIRHLVDH
+244 FENIRHFVYH

-262 FGTFFYNKGYVGFNA
+262 FGIFFYNKGYIDFTPDA
-277 DEVFINRVNNKFF
+277 VFINRVDNKFF

-298 ENKLEMKD
+298 TAEKTLEMKD
-306 YSKDELLDMANIS
+306 YTKDELLDIANIS
-319 DKQIKA
+319 GKKTKSN
-325 NKQKKEIKQVK
+325 NKTN
-336 EKKETKSNFV
+336 EKKETKNNF
-346 ILKIAAAIVVIIAV
+346 ILLKIAAVIIVFIAIVIMIA
-360 IIMLLLNVN
+360 LNFSS
-369 NNGSSNV
+369 NGINNV
-376 DNQKLYDIVNGY
+376 DNEKLYNIVNGY
-388 FTNVNTVSSSYTVSN
+388 FTNVNTASSSYTISN
-403 NMYYWDIAKEIY
+403 DMYYWDIAKEVY
-415 GNSTYWPIISAYNKY
+415 GNATYWPIISVYNKY

-437 KGSKITYKLVPKFCN
+437 KGNKITYKLLPKFCN
-452 VDDLIA
+452 IEDLRA

-466 FIKVYPILQGGKKYN
+466 FIKVYPILQDGKKYN

-506 NETYTKILSEHS
+506 NETYTKVLSEHS
-518 GINNLLYRMN
+518 GINNLLYKLN
-528 RYNKVTKNPISSLI
+528 RYNRITKNPFISFV
-542 EIIKDNTKYRK
+542 EIIKENAKYRK

>member
-6 NTLIERLSS
+6 SILIDRLSS

-27 INELFSSITPY
+27 ISELFSSITPY

-50 GYIYLDKNYNIM
+50 GYIYLDKNYNII
-62 FRSADMSFD
+62 FRSADISFD

-94 EMIFENIRHLV
+94 EMIFVFFRHLV

-122 DGYVNFEK
+122 DGYVNFEE
-130 DRTLVYLVEMKIQN
+130 DRALVYLVEMKIQN

-150 GYNKLIDRLCS
+150 GYNKLLDRLCS
-161 AKKNLS
+161 ARKNLD
-167 RKFIKD
+167 RNVVKD

-181 IASLVLEKKIF
+181 ISALVLEKKIF
-192 FIYEVGN
+192 FMYEVGN

-224 ISKVDNVD
+224 IAKID
-232 DRLEKKKFFEAV
+232 DVNERLEKKKFFEAV
-244 FENIRHLVDH
+244 FENIKHLVDH
-254 NESICIDN
+254 NESIYIDN
-262 FGTFFYNKGYVGFNA
+262 FGTFFYNKGYISFNA
-277 DEVFINRVNNKFF
+277 DAVFVNRVDNKFF
-290 NEKAAISN
+290 NEKAALSN

-306 YSKDELLDMANIS
+306 YSKDELLDISNIS
-319 DKQIKA
+319 DKEVKS
-325 NKQKKEIKQVK
+325 NKSKQSS
-336 EKKETKSNFV
+336 EKKETKGNF
-346 ILKIAAAIVVIIAV
+346 ILLKIAAVIVVIIAV
-360 IIMLLLNVN
+360 IMMLALNVN
-369 NNGSSNV
+369 NNGSNNV
-376 DNQKLYDIVNGY
+376 DNEKLYNIVNGY
-388 FTNVNTVSSSYTVSN
+388 FTNVKTANLSYTVSN

-415 GNSTYWPIISAYNKY
+415 GNSTYWPIISVYNKY
-430 DIITPIK
+430 NIITPIK
-437 KGSKITYKLVPKFCN
+437 KGSKVIYKLLPRFCTVN
-452 VDDLIA
+452 DLKA
-458 FENSLSKS
+458 FENTLSKS
-466 FIKVYPILQGGKKYN
+466 FIKVYPILQDGKKYN

-506 NETYTKILSEHS
+506 NETYTKILSQHS
-518 GINNLLYRMN
+518 GFNDLLYKMS
-528 RYNKVTKNPISSLI
+528 RYNKITKNPASSFV

>member
-6 NTLIERLSS
+6 GILIDRLSS

-50 GYIYLDKNYNIM
+50 GYIYLDKNYNII
-62 FRSADMSFD
+62 FRSADISFD

-94 EMIFENIRHLV
+94 EMIFETIRHLV

-150 GYNKLIDRLCS
+150 GYNKLVDRLCS
-161 AKKNLS
+161 AKKSLDRN
-167 RKFIKD
+167 FVKD
-173 EINNLFEN
+173 EINNLFED
-181 IASLVLEKKIF
+181 ITSLVLEKKIF

-224 ISKVDNVD
+224 ISKID
-232 DRLEKKKFFEAV
+232 DVNERLEKKKFCEAV
-244 FENIRHLVDH
+244 FETIRHLVDH
-254 NESICIDN
+254 NESIYIDN
-262 FGTFFYNKGYVGFNA
+262 FGTFFYNKGYVAFNPDA
-277 DEVFINRVNNKFF
+277 VFVNRVNNKFF
-290 NEKAAISN
+290 NEIAALTN

-306 YSKDELLDMANIS
+306 YSKDELLSLSNIS
-319 DKQIKA
+319 DKELKSDKPA
-325 NKQKKEIKQVK
+325 KQAK
-336 EKKETKSNFV
+336 EKKETKNNPLILIVEIAMIIIILVV
-346 ILKIAAAIVVIIAV
+346 ILFMIFSK
-360 IIMLLLNVN
+360 NN

-376 DNQKLYDIVNGY
+376 DNEKLSDVVNGY
-388 FTNVNTVSSSYTVSN
+388 FTNVKTANLSYTVSN
-403 NMYYWDIAKEIY
+403 NMYYWDIAKEVY
-415 GNSTYWPIISAYNKY
+415 GNSTYWPIISVYNNY
-430 DIITPIK
+430 NIITPIK
-437 KGSKITYKLVPKFCN
+437 KGSRVTYKLLPNFCN
-452 VDDLIA
+452 VDDLKK
-458 FENSLSKS
+458 FETSLSKS
-466 FIKVYPILQGGKKYN
+466 FIKVFPVLQNGKKYN
-481 HAMWSLKLAAYYDI
+481 HAMWSLKLAAYYDVK
-495 RVFKD
+495 VFKD

-518 GINNLLYRMN
+518 GFNDFLYKMS
-528 RYNKVTKNPISSLI
+528 RYNKITRNPISSFI
-542 EIIKDNTKYRK
+542 AIIR

>member
-6 NTLIERLSS
+6 SILIDRLSS

-27 INELFSSITPY
+27 ISELFSSITPY

-50 GYIYLDKNYNIM
+50 GYIYLDKNYNII
-62 FRSADMSFD
+62 FRSSDISFD

-122 DGYVNFEK
+122 DGYVNFEE
-130 DRTLVYLVEMKIQN
+130 DRALVYLVEMKIQN

-150 GYNKLIDRLCS
+150 GYNKLLDRLCS
-161 AKKNLS
+161 ARNNLD
-167 RKFIKD
+167 RNVVKD

-181 IASLVLEKKIF
+181 ISALVLEKKIF
-192 FIYEVGN
+192 FMYEVGN

-224 ISKVDNVD
+224 IAKID
-232 DRLEKKKFFEAV
+232 DVNERLEKKKFFEAV
-244 FENIRHLVDH
+244 FENIKHLVDH
-254 NESICIDN
+254 NESIYIDN
-262 FGTFFYNKGYVGFNA
+262 FGTFFYNKGYISFNA
-277 DEVFINRVNNKFF
+277 DAVFVNRVDNKFF
-290 NEKAAISN
+290 NEKAALSN

-306 YSKDELLDMANIS
+306 YSKDELLDISNIS
-319 DKQIKA
+319 DKEVKS
-325 NKQKKEIKQVK
+325 NKSKQSS
-336 EKKETKSNFV
+336 EKKETKGNF
-346 ILKIAAAIVVIIAV
+346 ILLKIAAVIVVIIAV
-360 IIMLLLNVN
+360 IMMLALNVN
-369 NNGSSNV
+369 NNGSNNV
-376 DNQKLYDIVNGY
+376 DNEKLYNIVNGY
-388 FTNVNTVSSSYTVSN
+388 FTNLKTANLSYTVSN

-415 GNSTYWPIISAYNKY
+415 GNSTYWPIISVYNKY
-430 DIITPIK
+430 NIITPIK
-437 KGSKITYKLVPKFCN
+437 KGSKVIYKLLPRFCTVN
-452 VDDLIA
+452 DLKA
-458 FENSLSKS
+458 FENTLSKS
-466 FIKVYPILQGGKKYN
+466 FIKVYPILQDGKKYN
-481 HAMWSLKLAAYYDI
+481 HAMWSLKLSAYYDI

-506 NETYTKILSEHS
+506 NETYTKILSQHS
-518 GINNLLYRMN
+518 GFNDLLYKMS
-528 RYNKVTKNPISSLI
+528 RYNKVTKNPASSFV

>member
-6 NTLIERLSS
+6 SILIDRLSS

-27 INELFSSITPY
+27 ISELFSSITPY

-50 GYIYLDKNYNIM
+50 GYIYLDKNYNII
-62 FRSADMSFD
+62 FRSSDISFD

-122 DGYVNFEK
+122 DGYVNFEE
-130 DRTLVYLVEMKIQN
+130 DRALVYLVEMKIQN

-150 GYNKLIDRLCS
+150 GYNKLLDRLCS
-161 AKKNLS
+161 ARKNLD
-167 RKFIKD
+167 RNVVKD

-181 IASLVLEKKIF
+181 ISALVLEKKIF
-192 FIYEVGN
+192 FMYEVGN

-224 ISKVDNVD
+224 IAKID
-232 DRLEKKKFFEAV
+232 DVNERLEKKKFFEAV
-244 FENIRHLVDH
+244 FENIKHLVDH
-254 NESICIDN
+254 NESIYIDN
-262 FGTFFYNKGYVGFNA
+262 FGTFFYNKGYISFNA
-277 DEVFINRVNNKFF
+277 DAVFVNRVDNKFF
-290 NEKAAISN
+290 NEKAALSN

-306 YSKDELLDMANIS
+306 YSKDELLDISNIS
-319 DKQIKA
+319 DKEVKS
-325 NKQKKEIKQVK
+325 NKSKQSS
-336 EKKETKSNFV
+336 EKKETKGNF
-346 ILKIAAAIVVIIAV
+346 ILLKIAAVIVVIIAV
-360 IIMLLLNVN
+360 IMMLALNVN
-369 NNGSSNV
+369 NNGSNNV
-376 DNQKLYDIVNGY
+376 DNEKLYNIVNGY
-388 FTNVNTVSSSYTVSN
+388 FTNVKTANLSYTVSN

-415 GNSTYWPIISAYNKY
+415 GNSTYWPIISVYNKY
-430 DIITPIK
+430 NIITPIK
-437 KGSKITYKLVPKFCN
+437 KGSKVIYKLLPRFCTVN
-452 VDDLIA
+452 DLKA
-458 FENSLSKS
+458 FENTLSKS
-466 FIKVYPILQGGKKYN
+466 FIKVYPILQDGKKYN
-481 HAMWSLKLAAYYDI
+481 HAMWSLKLSAYYDI

-506 NETYTKILSEHS
+506 NETYTKILSQHS
-518 GINNLLYRMN
+518 GFNDLLYKMS
-528 RYNKVTKNPISSLI
+528 RYNKITKNPASSFV

>member
-20 KTEINKL
+20 KAEINKL

-130 DRTLVYLVEMKIQN
+130 DRTLLYLVEMKIQN
-144 IKNKYL
+144 IQNKYL

-161 AKKNLS
+161 AKKNLT
-167 RKFIKD
+167 RNFVKD

-224 ISKVDNVD
+224 ISKIDNVD
-232 DRLEKKKFFEAV
+232 ERLEKKKFFEAV

-290 NEKAAISN
+290 NEKAAIAN

-306 YSKDELLDMANIS
+306 YSKDELLDLSNIS
-319 DKQIKA
+319 DKQVKS
-325 NKQKKEIKQVK
+325 NKPKKQSK
-336 EKKETKSNFV
+336 EKKESTNNF
-346 ILKIAAAIVVIIAV
+346 ILLKIAAAIVIVIAV

-376 DNQKLYDIVNGY
+376 DNEKLYNIVNGY
-388 FTNVNTVSSSYTVSN
+388 FTNVNTASSSYTVSN
-403 NMYYWDIAKEIY
+403 NMYYWDIAKEVY

-437 KGSKITYKLVPKFCN
+437 KGSKITYKLIPIFCN

-466 FIKVYPILQGGKKYN
+466 FIKVYPILQDGKKYN

-506 NETYTKILSEHS
+506 NEAYTKILSEHS

-528 RYNKVTKNPISSLI
+528 RYNKFTKNPISSLI
-542 EIIKDNTKYRK
+542 GIIKDNTKYRQ

>member
-6 NTLIERLSS
+6 NMLIERLSS

-105 DNGEKVY
+105 DNGERVY

-130 DRTLVYLVEMKIQN
+130 DRTLFYLVEMKIQN

-161 AKKNLS
+161 ARKNFS
-167 RKFIKD
+167 REFIKD

-181 IASLVLEKKIF
+181 IASLVLERKIF

-224 ISKVDNVD
+224 ISKIDNVD
-232 DRLEKKKFFEAV
+232 ERLEKKKFFEAV

-254 NESICIDN
+254 NESIYIDN
-262 FGTFFYNKGYVGFNA
+262 FGNFFYNKGYVDFNA
-277 DEVFINRVNNKFF
+277 DEVFVNRVNNKFF
-290 NEKAAISN
+290 NERAAISN

-306 YSKDELLDMANIS
+306 YSKDELLDLSNIS
-319 DKQIKA
+319 DKQIKS
-325 NKQKKEIKQVK
+325 NKQKKE
-336 EKKETKSNFV
+336 TKNNF
-346 ILKIAAAIVVIIAV
+346 ILLKIAAVIIVFIAIV
-360 IIMLLLNVN
+360 IMLALNF
-369 NNGSSNV
+369 SSNGINNI
-376 DNQKLYDIVNGY
+376 DNEKLYDIVNGY
-388 FTNVNTVSSSYTVSN
+388 FTNVNTANASYTVSN

-415 GNSTYWPIISAYNKY
+415 SNATYWPMISVYNKY

-437 KGSKITYKLVPKFCN
+437 KGSKITYKLLPRFCN
-452 VDDLIA
+452 IDDLRA

-466 FIKVYPILQGGKKYN
+466 FIKVYPVLQDGKKYN

-506 NETYTKILSEHS
+506 NETYTKILSEYS
-518 GINNLLYRMN
+518 GINNLLYKLN
-528 RYNKVTKNPISSLI
+528 RYNKITKNPFISFI
-542 EIIKDNTKYRK
+542 EIIKENTKYRK

>member
-6 NTLIERLSS
+6 SILIDRLSS

-27 INELFSSITPY
+27 ISELFSSITPY

-50 GYIYLDKNYNIM
+50 GYIYLDKNYNII
-62 FRSADMSFD
+62 FRSSDISFD

-83 VKNRAIKKKLY
+83 VKNRAIKKNLY

-122 DGYVNFEK
+122 DGYVNFEE
-130 DRTLVYLVEMKIQN
+130 DRALVYLVEMKIQN

-150 GYNKLIDRLCS
+150 GYNKLLDRLCS
-161 AKKNLS
+161 ARKNLD
-167 RKFIKD
+167 RNVVKD

-181 IASLVLEKKIF
+181 ISALVLEKKIF
-192 FIYEVGN
+192 FMYEVGN

-224 ISKVDNVD
+224 IAKID
-232 DRLEKKKFFEAV
+232 DVNERLEKKKFFEAV
-244 FENIRHLVDH
+244 FENIKHLVDH
-254 NESICIDN
+254 NESIYIDN
-262 FGTFFYNKGYVGFNA
+262 FGTFFYNKGYISFNA
-277 DEVFINRVNNKFF
+277 DAVFVNRVDNKFF
-290 NEKAAISN
+290 NEKAALSN

-306 YSKDELLDMANIS
+306 YSKDELLDISNIS
-319 DKQIKA
+319 DKEVKS
-325 NKQKKEIKQVK
+325 NKSKQSS
-336 EKKETKSNFV
+336 EKKETKGNF
-346 ILKIAAAIVVIIAV
+346 ILLKIAAVIVVIIAV
-360 IIMLLLNVN
+360 IMMLALNVN
-369 NNGSSNV
+369 NNGSNNV
-376 DNQKLYDIVNGY
+376 DNEKLYNIVNGY
-388 FTNVNTVSSSYTVSN
+388 FTNVKTANLSYTVSN

-415 GNSTYWPIISAYNKY
+415 GNSTYWPIISVYNKY
-430 DIITPIK
+430 NIITPIK
-437 KGSKITYKLVPKFCN
+437 KGSKVTYKLLPRFCTVN
-452 VDDLIA
+452 DLKA
-458 FENSLSKS
+458 FENTLSKS
-466 FIKVYPILQGGKKYN
+466 FIKVYPILQDGKKYN

-506 NETYTKILSEHS
+506 NETYTKILSQHS
-518 GINNLLYRMN
+518 GFNDLLYKMS
-528 RYNKVTKNPISSLI
+528 RYNKVTKNPASSFV

>member
-6 NTLIERLSS
+6 SILIDRLSS

-27 INELFSSITPY
+27 ISELFSSITPY

-50 GYIYLDKNYNIM
+50 GYIYLDKNYNII
-62 FRSADMSFD
+62 FRSSDISFD

-122 DGYVNFEK
+122 DGYVNFEE
-130 DRTLVYLVEMKIQN
+130 DRALVYLVEMKIQN

-150 GYNKLIDRLCS
+150 GYNKLLDRLCS
-161 AKKNLS
+161 ARKNLD
-167 RKFIKD
+167 RNVVKD

-181 IASLVLEKKIF
+181 ISALVLEKKIF
-192 FIYEVGN
+192 FMYEVGN

-224 ISKVDNVD
+224 IAKID
-232 DRLEKKKFFEAV
+232 DVNERLEKKKFFEAV
-244 FENIRHLVDH
+244 FENIKHLVDH
-254 NESICIDN
+254 NESIYIDN
-262 FGTFFYNKGYVGFNA
+262 FGTFFYNKGYISFNA
-277 DEVFINRVNNKFF
+277 DAVFVNRVDNKFF
-290 NEKAAISN
+290 NEKAALSN

-306 YSKDELLDMANIS
+306 YSKDELLDISNIS
-319 DKQIKA
+319 DKEVKS
-325 NKQKKEIKQVK
+325 NKSKQSS
-336 EKKETKSNFV
+336 EKKETKGNF
-346 ILKIAAAIVVIIAV
+346 ILLKIAAVIVVIIAV
-360 IIMLLLNVN
+360 IMMFALNVN
-369 NNGSSNV
+369 NNGSNNV
-376 DNQKLYDIVNGY
+376 DNEKLYNIVNGY
-388 FTNVNTVSSSYTVSN
+388 FTNVKTANLSYTVSN

-415 GNSTYWPIISAYNKY
+415 GNSTYWPIISVYNKY
-430 DIITPIK
+430 NIITPIK
-437 KGSKITYKLVPKFCN
+437 KGSKVIYKLLPRFCTVN
-452 VDDLIA
+452 DLKA
-458 FENSLSKS
+458 FENTLSKS
-466 FIKVYPILQGGKKYN
+466 FIKVYPILQDGKKYN
-481 HAMWSLKLAAYYDI
+481 HAMWSLKLSAYYDI

-506 NETYTKILSEHS
+506 NETYTKILSQHS
-518 GINNLLYRMN
+518 GFNDLLYKMS
-528 RYNKVTKNPISSLI
+528 RYNKITKNPASSFV

>member
-6 NTLIERLSS
+6 SILIDRLSS

-27 INELFSSITPY
+27 ISELFSSITPY

-50 GYIYLDKNYNIM
+50 GYIYLDKNYNII
-62 FRSADMSFD
+62 FRSSDISFD

-122 DGYVNFEK
+122 DGYVNFEE
-130 DRTLVYLVEMKIQN
+130 DRALVYLVEMKIQN

-150 GYNKLIDRLCS
+150 GYNKLLDRLCS
-161 AKKNLS
+161 ARKNLD
-167 RKFIKD
+167 RNVVKD

-181 IASLVLEKKIF
+181 ISALVLEKKIF
-192 FIYEVGN
+192 FMYEVGN

-224 ISKVDNVD
+224 IAKID
-232 DRLEKKKFFEAV
+232 DVNERLEKKKFFEAV
-244 FENIRHLVDH
+244 FENIKHLVDH
-254 NESICIDN
+254 NESIYIDN
-262 FGTFFYNKGYVGFNA
+262 FGTFFYNKGYISFNA
-277 DEVFINRVNNKFF
+277 DAVFVNRVDNKFF
-290 NEKAAISN
+290 NEKAALSN

-306 YSKDELLDMANIS
+306 YSKDELLDISNIS
-319 DKQIKA
+319 DKEVKS
-325 NKQKKEIKQVK
+325 NKSKQSS
-336 EKKETKSNFV
+336 EKKETKGNF
-346 ILKIAAAIVVIIAV
+346 ILLKIAAVIVVIIAV
-360 IIMLLLNVN
+360 IMMLALNVN
-369 NNGSSNV
+369 NNGSNNV
-376 DNQKLYDIVNGY
+376 DNEKLYNIVNGY
-388 FTNVNTVSSSYTVSN
+388 FTNVKTANLSYTVSN

-415 GNSTYWPIISAYNKY
+415 GNSTYWPIISVYNKY
-430 DIITPIK
+430 NIITPIK
-437 KGSKITYKLVPKFCN
+437 KGSKVIYKLLPRFCTVN
-452 VDDLIA
+452 DLKV
-458 FENSLSKS
+458 FENTLSKS
-466 FIKVYPILQGGKKYN
+466 FIKVYPILQDGKKYN

-506 NETYTKILSEHS
+506 NETYTKILSQHS
-518 GINNLLYRMN
+518 GFNDLLYKMS
-528 RYNKVTKNPISSLI
+528 RYNKVTKNPASSFV